1 MIQNAFKVVLSF
13 LFLANFPQV
22 VNKLIKENNLDL
34 FLNLL
39 TEFYFIHKLNNVE
52 KK

>member
-1 MIQNAFKVVLSF
+1 MIDNVVVLLF

-22 VNKLIKENNLDL
+22 VNKLIKEEILDL
-34 FLNLL
+34 FSTLL
-39 TEFYFIHKLNNVE
+39 TAFYFIHKLNNVE

>member
-22 VNKLIKENNLDL
+22 VNKVIKENNLDL

-39 TEFYFIHKLNNVE
+39 TEFYFKHKLNNVE